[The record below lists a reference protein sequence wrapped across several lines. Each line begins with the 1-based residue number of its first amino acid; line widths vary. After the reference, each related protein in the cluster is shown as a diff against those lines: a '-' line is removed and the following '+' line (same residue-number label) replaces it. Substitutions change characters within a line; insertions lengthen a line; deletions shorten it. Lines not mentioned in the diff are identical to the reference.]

1 MLRISHVVAAA
12 TLVGGLAIAGLAAA
26 GPRGDRADGPP
37 PPFGGPVDFKVIDT
51 DGDGSLS
58 RAELMTRATTRI
70 AVADANSDGSLD
82 RAELAAALPGPQGVL
97 IAVFAASPSE
107 RMADRILAETGGT
120 EGGSVT
126 VQVLAERQVNM
137 LLATADTD
145 RNAAI
150 SQEEADAMRPPRG
163 FGPGGPGE
171 GHGSHD
177 MRRGALG
184 FEQVMPPVDAESSN
198 NG

>member
-70 AVADANSDGSLD
+70 AVADANSDGSVD
-82 RAELAAALPGPQGVL
+82 KDEMKAGRPPHGRGPDG
-97 IAVFAASPSE
+97 E
-107 RMADRILAETGGT
+107 GKGG
-120 EGGSVT
+120 EHRGPPPGGS
-126 VQVLAERQVNM
+126 A
-137 LLATADTD
+137 
-145 RNAAI
+145 
-150 SQEEADAMRPPRG
+150 P
-163 FGPGGPGE
+163 E
-171 GHGSHD
+171 GKGD
-177 MRRGALG
+177 KGL
-184 FEQVMPPVDAESSN
+184 
-198 NG
+198 